1 MKYVR
6 LYELAIS
13 KKAKTKKL
21 GMLLMSTG
29 LAIPLLTGLVNGS
42 FDPLLGFVNES
53 HALLALGAST
63 AFIGCLLVFK
73 PDMPERLRVRMDRW
87 FNLGVY
93 DSVRWREL
101 SLASEVFEALMKKRR

>member
-1 MKYVR
+1 MKYFKF
-6 LYELAIS
+6 YELSMA

-21 GMLLMSTG
+21 GLLLMFTG
-29 LAIPLLTGLVNGS
+29 LAIPLLTGLVSGH
-42 FDPLLGFVNES
+42 FDALLSSVNES
-53 HALLALGAST
+53 HALLALGTST

-87 FNLGVY
+87 LNLGVY
-93 DSVRWREL
+93 DSVRVREL